1 MFATQFG
8 KKLES
13 LCKSVVPGHEI
24 SAGDFIDLYFG
35 ITQDFEIP
43 WLGDADGTMDLLAVV
58 RQACESQNVHE
69 LVDYLHMTTP
79 VLVQDERL
87 LRSICGFS
95 NPLQLAVVIHSILGL
110 CRHDTPFIKMLFDGN
125 QKAIDQLNL
134 TIKNEGLDSSVD
146 ALFSKQFTN

>member
-95 NPLQLAVVIHSILGL
+95 NSLQLAVVIHSILGL
-110 CRHDTPFIKMLFDGN
+110 YC
-125 QKAIDQLNL
+125 Q
-134 TIKNEGLDSSVD
+134 
-146 ALFSKQFTN
+146 